1 MGAWS
6 LPQTSALFPS
16 RPVHEKSTVR
26 QLDVSA
32 NTIFAATKKGK
43 GPALLVLGAP
53 LCGPIGIN
61 PTACV
66 VIIIPEGDT
75 VPAVTLGTLRQQ
87 REIAI
92 GEVVHSWK
100 PDQASELHKSRVA
113 GRPDVGNVNAPRRK
127 V

>member
-1 MGAWS
+1 V
-6 LPQTSALFPS
+6 Q
-16 RPVHEKSTVR
+16 EKSTVR
-26 QLDVSA
+26 QLDASGNV
-32 NTIFAATKKGK
+32 KGK
-43 GPALLVLGAP
+43 GPQ
-53 LCGPIGIN
+53 LCGPLGIN
-61 PTACV
+61 PTGRV
-66 VIIIPEGDT
+66 VIVPEGDT
-75 VPAVTLGTLRQQ
+75 VPAVTLGMLRQQ